1 MRRPRYRVHRS
12 LPTTLRFVLPNRF
25 VGTGVA
31 LAYLEAGYA
40 VRGTTRSKSKAE
52 DWIAMFPQH
61 KANFEYAI
69 VEDIVTPHCFDESV
83 KGVDFIAHTASPFH
97 YNVKVRCL
105 LF

>member
-1 MRRPRYRVHRS
+1 
-12 LPTTLRFVLPNRF
+12 
-25 VGTGVA
+25 
-31 LAYLEAGYA
+31 
-40 VRGTTRSKSKAE
+40 
-52 DWIAMFPQH
+52 MFPQH